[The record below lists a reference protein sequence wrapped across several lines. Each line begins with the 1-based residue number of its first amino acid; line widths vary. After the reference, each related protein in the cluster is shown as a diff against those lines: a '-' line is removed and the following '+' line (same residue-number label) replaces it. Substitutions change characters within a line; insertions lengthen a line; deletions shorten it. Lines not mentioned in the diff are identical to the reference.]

1 MGASCLDT
9 IQDDGK
15 LFDKKIV
22 LLITKNDVYNVF
34 ENKLQCMKG
43 QLSRDFLLF
52 NILFVLL

>member
-9 IQDDGK
+9 KQDDGK

-34 ENKLQCMKG
+34 
-43 QLSRDFLLF
+43 
-52 NILFVLL
+52 